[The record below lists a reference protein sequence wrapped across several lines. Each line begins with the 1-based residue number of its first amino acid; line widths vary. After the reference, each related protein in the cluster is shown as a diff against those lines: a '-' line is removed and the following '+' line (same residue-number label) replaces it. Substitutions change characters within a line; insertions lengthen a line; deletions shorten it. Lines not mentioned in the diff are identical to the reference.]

1 VSERGGHYFDADPAS
16 RSARTTV
23 RLDLPDRSLELV
35 TDRGVF
41 SADRVDP
48 GTRYLLLEAPAP
60 PASGTFVDLGAGYGP
75 IACTLALRSP
85 AATVW
90 AVEVNQR
97 ARELCALNADRAG
110 AGNVRVAAPE
120 EVPADVVV
128 DVLWSNPPIRIGKA
142 ALHDLLAGWLARLTP
157 DGTAVLVVQKHLG
170 ADSLTRWL
178 IEQGHDTTRLG
189 SRAGYRL
196 LQVSP
201 KAGVPK
207 TDDRGDAAQPPGGAA
222 RDVTPGWPEAGVPKR
237 DDQ

>member
-1 VSERGGHYFDADPAS
+1 
-16 RSARTTV
+16 V

-110 AGNVRVAAPE
+110 AGNVRVAAPRRC
-120 EVPADVVV
+120 
-128 DVLWSNPPIRIGKA
+128 PPTWRWTSCGPTRPSA
-142 ALHDLLAGWLARLTP
+142 SARPPCTTSSPAGWPA
-157 DGTAVLVVQKHLG
+157 
-170 ADSLTRWL
+170 
-178 IEQGHDTTRLG
+178 
-189 SRAGYRL
+189 
-196 LQVSP
+196 
-201 KAGVPK
+201 
-207 TDDRGDAAQPPGGAA
+207 
-222 RDVTPGWPEAGVPKR
+222 
-237 DDQ
+237 